1 MKKKASKARTRSK
14 VKDLSPRRSSK
25 VKGGDKSGDRVTH
38 SDFVIVKTTDVATPK
53 LF

>member
-1 MKKKASKARTRSK
+1 MKKKASKSRSRSK

-25 VKGGDKSGDRVTH
+25 VKGGDTSTGKVTH
-38 SDFVIVKTTDVATPK
+38 SDFVIVKTVDVATPK